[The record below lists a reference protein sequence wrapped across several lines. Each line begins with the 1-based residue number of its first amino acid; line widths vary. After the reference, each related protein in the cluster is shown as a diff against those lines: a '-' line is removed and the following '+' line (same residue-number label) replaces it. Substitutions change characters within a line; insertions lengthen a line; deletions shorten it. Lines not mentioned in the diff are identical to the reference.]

1 MAALVCDLCGGKL
14 IMGAGGVATCDSCG
28 MEHSAD
34 RMKEKVQE
42 IKGVVQV
49 DNTHL
54 IDNYIRMAQNAYNSN
69 NKEEAENYCNK
80 IIEIAPNHQQAWLL
94 KGKAAAWQSTLSNIR
109 FSEAI
114 NCFANAIE
122 YTDEE
127 EKETIIDECQQEV
140 KELAEALLRLRGERF
155 AKWPDEE
162 EKIGFIHDLTAVLQA
177 IIQFFEAVGSLI
189 NKDEIMSSL
198 ATIINNSVID
208 AWNNVVRPTFAND
221 HDGYPDDYEL
231 KKLIDRAGHCTDL
244 LEQAVN
250 LVDID
255 DEDDIKRYENLIAI
269 HEYLINASSYSYE
282 TVALEGSFWNDY
294 QTRYENQYVKSKS
307 LTDEAKRQRRQLI
320 STYQS
325 KIKSIESAAAARK
338 AAEKAAKERA
348 AREAAQ
354 ARRNAYWEKH
364 VDEKNALEAE
374 KKELAAQIDGIN
386 AAANDQVSALTKEK
400 NAIPGANEISNFDER
415 IKKLT
420 SEKNALGIFK
430 GKEKKAIQVQIDQ
443 AEADK
448 RTIQNRMA
456 AAKKKIEDKISSIR
470 SDAQRKVSALQNRI
484 STINNEL
491 TKERSCIG
499 LTPAT
504 LKSMIAQKLPNHI
517 LTGDAKNK
525 NAGFVQDKDDA
536 RQWKLMATKQ
546 NGSELKVDGIWID
559 CAANSVNDDVESIK
573 FECNEEAASQKILI
587 DLIKMTIDTITETS
601 TPTSTISQLFE
612 RNEETEIVIG
622 NVKVSY
628 KESINVLPILNLR
641 IVRYIV
647 KIF

>member
-14 IMGAGGVATCDSCG
+14 IMGAGGIATCDSCG

-54 IDNYIRMAQNAYNSN
+54 IDNYMRMAQNAYNSN

-80 IIEIAPNHQQAWLL
+80 IIEIDPTHQQAWFL
-94 KGKAAAWQSTLSNIR
+94 KGRAAGWQSTLSNIR

-127 EKETIIDECQQEV
+127 EKETVIDECQQEV

-162 EKIGFIHDLTAVLQA
+162 EKAGFINDLTAVLQA
-177 IIQFFEAVGSLI
+177 ILQFFETVGSLI
-189 NKDEIMSSL
+189 NKDELMAPL
-198 ATIINNSVID
+198 ATIINNSVMN
-208 AWNNVVRPTFAND
+208 AWNNEVRPTFAND

-244 LEQAVN
+244 LEQAID
-250 LVDID
+250 LSDAD
-255 DEDDIKRYENLIAI
+255 DEGDVQRYKNLIAI

-282 TVALEGSFWNDY
+282 TVHTGYSWVDGSSM
-294 QTRYENQYVKSKS
+294 YENKYVKSKS
-307 LTDEAKRQRRQLI
+307 LTEEAKRQRRQLI

-354 ARRNAYWEKH
+354 ARREAYWEKH
-364 VDEKNALEAE
+364 IEEKNALEAE
-374 KKELAAQIDGIN
+374 KKELTAQIDSIN
-386 AAANDQVSALTKEK
+386 TAANDQVSALNKEK
-400 NAIPGANEISNFDER
+400 NAIPGATEISNFDER

-420 SEKNALGIFK
+420 GEKNALGIFK

-448 RTIQNRMA
+448 RSVQNRMA
-456 AAKKKIEDKISSIR
+456 AAKKEIENKISSIR
-470 SDAQRKVSALQNRI
+470 SEAQRKVSSLQSRI

-559 CAANSVNDDVESIK
+559 CAANSVNDDVESIQ
-573 FECNEEAASQKILI
+573 FECNEEAASKQTLI

-601 TPTSTISQLFE
+601 TPVSTISQLFE

-628 KESINVLPILNLR
+628 KESINVLPILNMR

-647 KIF
+647 KIY

>member
-127 EKETIIDECQQEV
+127 ERETIIDECQQEV
-140 KELAEALLRLRGERF
+140 KELAEALLRLRGDRF

-162 EKIGFIHDLTAVLQA
+162 EKAGFINDLTAVLQA
-177 IIQFFEAVGSLI
+177 ILQFFETVGSLI
-189 NKDEIMSSL
+189 NKDELMAPL
-198 ATIINNSVID
+198 ATIINNSVMN
-208 AWNNVVRPTFAND
+208 AWNNEVRPTFAND

-231 KKLIDRAGHCTDL
+231 KKLIERAGHCTDL
-244 LEQAVN
+244 LEQAID
-250 LVDID
+250 LSDSD
-255 DEDDIKRYENLIAI
+255 DEGDIQRYKNLISI

-282 TVALEGSFWNDY
+282 TVNVGNSWVDGH
-294 QTRYENQYVKSKS
+294 TMYENKYVKSKS
-307 LTDEAKRQRRQLI
+307 LTEEAKRQRRQLI

-420 SEKNALGIFK
+420 GEKNALGIFK
-430 GKEKKAIQVQIDQ
+430 GKEKKAIQLQIDQ

-448 RTIQNRMA
+448 RAVQNRMA
-456 AAKKKIEDKISSIR
+456 AAKKEIENKISSIK
-470 SDAQRKVSALQNRI
+470 SDAQRKVSTLQSRI

-491 TKERSCIG
+491 TKERSIIG

-504 LKSMIAQKLPNHI
+504 LKSMLEQKLPGNI
-517 LTGDAKNK
+517 LTGDAQNR
-525 NAGFVQDKDDA
+525 NAGFVQDKDNA
-536 RQWKLMATKQ
+536 RQWKLMVTKQ
-546 NGSELKVDGIWID
+546 VGGEYKVDGIWVN
-559 CAANSVNDDVESIK
+559 CAANSINDDVESIQ
-573 FECNEEAASQKILI
+573 FECNEETASKKKLMDI
-587 DLIKMTIDTITETS
+587 IKMILDTITDTATS
-601 TPTSTISQLFE
+601 ITTISQLFE
-612 RNEETEIVIG
+612 ENVETEIAIG
-622 NVKVSY
+622 DIRVSY
-628 KESINVLPILNLR
+628 RESINELPILNMR
-641 IVRYIV
+641 FVRYIV